1 MSKRRLTVDDLLLS
15 NSASIS
21 LKEAADVLNMGY
33 KTVLKMAKQN
43 TFPAENCLIKLNDN
57 GEYSK
62 YVVMRVKFISYIT
75 GLSYEE
81 QLDYK
86 KRILK
91 KRENELKNYTEEEK
105 EKIDK
110 IINKIKE

>member
-1 MSKRRLTVDDLLLS
+1 MSKKRLTVDDLLLL
-15 NSASIS
+15 NCASIS

-81 QLDYK
+81 QLY
-86 KRILK
+86 ITQLK
-91 KRENELKNYTEEEK
+91 SG
-105 EKIDK
+105 
-110 IINKIKE
+110 IKSRMIPQWGRCKVGCNMQ